1 MRCPSIMRH
10 ATFMVGSSNSI
21 APSNRRT
28 TICKFVSSNT
38 SLRRASSSSSPGSI
52 LPPGGSHLPGFVLE
66 SEDLRKNRHLSSLFR
81 SNAYAA
87 NPHVFSAVRTSP
99 PSASYLKSF
108 AKLMSI
114 RRSYFICAV
123 FCQLQSGQGASKS
136 KSLTKTTLVRVQQ
149 AASD

>member
-1 MRCPSIMRH
+1 MRRPSIMRH

-28 TICKFVSSNT
+28 KIFRFVSSYT

-52 LPPGGSHLPGFVLE
+52 LPPGGSHRPGFVFE
-66 SEDLRKNRHLSSLFR
+66 SEDLRKNRHLSSRFR

-114 RRSYFICAV
+114 RRSYFKCAGS
-123 FCQLQSGQGASKS
+123 CQLHQARRVKRQIVDRNAIGPRATSSK
-136 KSLTKTTLVRVQQ
+136 
-149 AASD
+149 